1 MPEEKNITKEQLCEL
16 SDEDLE
22 KVNGGAL
29 LYQNGKEF
37 SVAIGDVVNVS
48 GYINGFDGAYCLV
61 HINEYNAHKFVKY
74 TQGAKYV
81 DKAISFST
89 IPSGVTITKIG
100 HDDEFVVYNA

>member
-1 MPEEKNITKEQLCEL
+1 MSEENKIVEL
-16 SDEDLE
+16 NDEDLE
-22 KVNGGAL
+22 KVNGGGAL
-29 LYQNGKEF
+29 TYQNGKEF

-81 DKAISFST
+81 EKAISFST